1 MPELIEHI
9 DKIARDKKRDVLF
22 LTFHDHAFKEALENL
37 SEGDIGD
44 FPDFDYHTCKPRQIV
59 MEWLTANNIPFSPCG
74 HVANVYSIMCYLGQI
89 YIDVPFD
96 ENNPTYQKVRD
107 FLENP
112 DGTMKI
118 DGARFCYYTLELAM
132 KNAHHDEPG
141 FWEKWAEKF

>member
-1 MPELIEHI
+1 MPELIDHI

-22 LTFHDHAFKEALENL
+22 VIFHKD
-37 SEGDIGD
+37 SEEPCNFEYRDCAARE
-44 FPDFDYHTCKPRQIV
+44 TV
-59 MEWLTANNIPFSPCG
+59 VSWLTANNISFYPCG
-74 HVANVYSIMCYLGQI
+74 HFASENGWMRYLGQL

-96 ENNPTYQKVRD
+96 GHDPSYQKLKN

-118 DGARFCYYTLELAM
+118 PGVGFCYLPLDHAM

-141 FWEKWAEKF
+141 FWDRWADNF

>member
-1 MPELIEHI
+1 MPELIDHI

-22 LTFHDHAFKEALENL
+22 LTFHDKAFK
-37 SEGDIGD
+37 DINEDNSCGFPD
-44 FPDFDYHTCKPRQIV
+44 FPDFDYHKCEPRQKV
-59 MEWLTANNIPFSPCG
+59 MEWLVANNIPFSPCG
-74 HVANVYSIMCYLGQI
+74 LVANEYSIVPYLGQI

-132 KNAHHDEPG
+132 KNAHHDELG
-141 FWEKWAEKF
+141 FWDRWAEKF